1 MVPLLKTVQTIILTI
16 VKVVAFIFTLLTLAA
31 VTIAAQ
37 FKKGKDQMPEFMAT
51 TKQQAQAL
59 FAQNQAKAQ
68 EKWQEYFPEA
78 QAQAPAVSVPP
89 PPVIAL
95 PPPPPAG

>member
-59 FAQNQAKAQ
+59 FAQNQARAQ

-78 QAQAPAVSVPP
+78 QAQAVSVPP
-89 PPVIAL
+89 PPVISL